1 MLTIKNM
8 GTTDRSIAQNTI
20 LLYIRLIVVIFVAF
34 FTQRLVLK
42 ALGVEDYGIY
52 NVVGGLI
59 VVIGIINTGM
69 IQASQRFF
77 AFEIGRG
84 KQSELKNIFGAA
96 LTIHALISIFVL
108 LFAEILGVWF
118 LNSIMTIPPDRL
130 LAANFVFQA
139 TICSLLITVWTV
151 PFDALIIAKEDF
163 NIYAYISIV
172 EYFLKLGIAYFIS
185 TFELYDKLIIYS
197 WLLVLVTILCKLWSI
212 IYGKRKYKECL
223 LKFNKDRNYIKKML
237 SFASFSFIGNIG
249 FVLRNQGVNL
259 VLNIFFGPAINAARG
274 VAYQVSTQVSSFA
287 GNFQMAAT
295 PQITKNY
302 ANGNIGRMQSLI
314 YKSSK
319 YSFCL
324 LFILA
329 LPVAVNPHPLL
340 ELWLIHPP
348 IYSDIF
354 LQLSIVVSLIDCMA
368 IPLGKGIDATG
379 KIRIFQTGICLIM
392 CLDIPLAILLF
403 YLGLPCYDIMF
414 VSIGTSLIGIIFRL
428 ILLSKYIPQVSI
440 ISYTKNV
447 VIPCILIVA
456 INVILAYYIKNY
468 FSNTF
473 FAYALYCFIV
483 CLFSAFFIFIFC
495 LDKTEKSKII
505 KIIQNIICRIF

>member
-1 MLTIKNM
+1 MI
-8 GTTDRSIAQNTI
+8 DIARN
-20 LLYIRLIVVIFVAF
+20 IVPCSDKQDMKSRNGSYFQPSF
-34 FTQRLVLK
+34 STRKRQRISSDL
-42 ALGVEDYGIY
+42 
-52 NVVGGLI
+52 
-59 VVIGIINTGM
+59 
-69 IQASQRFF
+69 F
-77 AFEIGRG
+77 
-84 KQSELKNIFGAA
+84 SELPQKRSKTTNGRIWNKTTYSFSSQT
-96 LTIHALISIFVL
+96 LCTISSKVIRMWASFTIFVL

-302 ANGNIGRMQSLI
+302 ANGNISRMQSLI

>member
-1 MLTIKNM
+1 M

-302 ANGNIGRMQSLI
+302 ANGNISRMQSLI

-483 CLFSAFFIFIFC
+483 CLFSAFFIFNTC

>member
-1 MLTIKNM
+1 M

-130 LAANFVFQA
+130 LAAN
-139 TICSLLITVWTV
+139 
-151 PFDALIIAKEDF
+151 EDF

-302 ANGNIGRMQSLI
+302 ANGNISRMQSLI